1 MKILIIEDDIR
12 LGDTLRELLK
22 NHNYDTEL
30 VSNGTDGLDYALSG
44 YYDVIILDIMLPGM
58 NGYEIVSR
66 IRRQEISTPVLM
78 LTAKSEWSDKVTG
91 LDAGA
96 DDYLTKPFIPEELF
110 ARIRAL
116 SRRTGEVVMERLEYH
131 SLVLNLSM
139 ARLEYNGKMIQ
150 LPAKELAIMRLLL
163 TNQGRILPKEELI
176 VNVWS
181 ADTDVEDNNVEVYIS
196 FLRKKLQFLKSNV
209 KISTA
214 RKIGYYLEVEQE
226 KGEADDKK
234 TQA

>member
-1 MKILIIEDDIR
+1 MKILVIEDDLR
-12 LGDTLRELLK
+12 LGDSLCELLHT
-22 NHNYDTEL
+22 HNYNAEL
-30 VSNGTDGLDYALSG
+30 VSDGIEGLDYALSG
-44 YYDVIILDIMLPGM
+44 YYDLIILDVMLPGK
-58 NGYEIVSR
+58 NGYEIVSQMR
-66 IRRQEISTPVLM
+66 HEKNSTPVLM
-78 LTAKSEWSDKVTG
+78 LTAKSEWTDKVAG

-116 SRRTGEVVMERLEYH
+116 SRRTGEVVMERLEYGA
-131 SLVLNLSM
+131 LALNLSQ
-139 ARLEYNGKMIQ
+139 AQLEYGTKSIR
-150 LPAKELAIMRLLL
+150 LPAKELAIMKMLLV
-163 TNQGRILPKEELI
+163 NQGRIIPKEDLI

-214 RKIGYYLEVEQE
+214 RKIGYYLES
-226 KGEADDKK
+226 GEEND
-234 TQA
+234 